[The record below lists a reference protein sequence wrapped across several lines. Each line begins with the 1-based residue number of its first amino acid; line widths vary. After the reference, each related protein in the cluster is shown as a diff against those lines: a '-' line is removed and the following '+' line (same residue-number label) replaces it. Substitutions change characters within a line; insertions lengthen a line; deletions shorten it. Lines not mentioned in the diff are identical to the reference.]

1 MLHAQNVF
9 WCASIFQLRFSAA
22 ARPSRWLV
30 VSVLPAWHKLH
41 SCANA
46 ITRVLLLSKY
56 LTTLVG
62 SKRQTDYVTSVN
74 NQARLF
80 SFVRVNALNEMINF
94 KEIFSVTL
102 ILFSVIDIL
111 GSIPFIILIRKREG
125 KIQAEKATIIS
136 GALMILFLYLGQSIL
151 QLFGLDV
158 ASFAVA
164 GAIVIFI
171 VAMEM
176 ILGITLIKDDP
187 QARGSSSIVP
197 LAFPLI
203 AGAGTL
209 TTILS
214 LRAVY
219 QELNIVI
226 GMVLNLVIVYTVL
239 RSSAWLERVIGE
251 SGFAVLRRIFG
262 VILLAIAVKIF
273 KSNVFPG

>member
-1 MLHAQNVF
+1 
-9 WCASIFQLRFSAA
+9 
-22 ARPSRWLV
+22 
-30 VSVLPAWHKLH
+30 
-41 SCANA
+41 
-46 ITRVLLLSKY
+46 
-56 LTTLVG
+56 
-62 SKRQTDYVTSVN
+62 
-74 NQARLF
+74 
-80 SFVRVNALNEMINF
+80 MIDI

-125 KIQAEKATIIS
+125 RIHSEKATVIS
-136 GALMILFLYLGQSIL
+136 ALLMVSFLYLGQSIL

-187 QARGSSSIVP
+187 DSKGSGSVVP

-219 QELNIVI
+219 EEINILI
-226 GMVLNLVIVYTVL
+226 GMLFNLIIIYTVL
-239 RSSAWLERVIGE
+239 RSIGWLERVIGP
-251 SGFAVLRRIFG
+251 SGFAVLRRVFG

>member
-1 MLHAQNVF
+1 MFNL
-9 WCASIFQLRFSAA
+9 
-22 ARPSRWLV
+22 
-30 VSVLPAWHKLH
+30 
-41 SCANA
+41 
-46 ITRVLLLSKY
+46 
-56 LTTLVG
+56 
-62 SKRQTDYVTSVN
+62 
-74 NQARLF
+74 
-80 SFVRVNALNEMINF
+80 

-125 KIQAEKATIIS
+125 RIEAEKATIIS
-136 GALMILFLYLGQSIL
+136 AILMIAFMYLGTSIL

-187 QARGSSSIVP
+187 SAKGAGSIVP

-219 QELNIVI
+219 SEWNILVGIVLNIVI
-226 GMVLNLVIVYTVL
+226 VYWVL
-239 RSSAWLERVIGE
+239 RSTSWLERVLGE
-251 SGFAVLRRIFG
+251 SGFSVLRRVFG

-273 KSNVFPG
+273 KTNVFPQ

>member
-1 MLHAQNVF
+1 M
-9 WCASIFQLRFSAA
+9 
-22 ARPSRWLV
+22 
-30 VSVLPAWHKLH
+30 
-41 SCANA
+41 
-46 ITRVLLLSKY
+46 
-56 LTTLVG
+56 
-62 SKRQTDYVTSVN
+62 
-74 NQARLF
+74 
-80 SFVRVNALNEMINF
+80 NF

-111 GSIPFIILIRKREG
+111 GSIPFIINIRKREG
-125 KIQAEKATIIS
+125 RIHAENATIIS
-136 GALMILFLYLGQSIL
+136 AVLMIAFLYLGQSIL
-151 QLFGLDV
+151 NLFGLDV

-187 QARGSSSIVP
+187 DAKGTGSIVP
-197 LAFPLI
+197 IAFPLI

-219 QELNIVI
+219 AEINILVGIVI
-226 GMVLNLVIVYTVL
+226 NLVFVYAVL
-239 RSSAWLERVIGE
+239 RLSAWLERVIGKA
-251 SGFAVLRRIFG
+251 GFAVLRRIFG

-273 KSNVFPG
+273 KDNVFPA

>member
-1 MLHAQNVF
+1 MFDL
-9 WCASIFQLRFSAA
+9 
-22 ARPSRWLV
+22 
-30 VSVLPAWHKLH
+30 
-41 SCANA
+41 
-46 ITRVLLLSKY
+46 
-56 LTTLVG
+56 
-62 SKRQTDYVTSVN
+62 
-74 NQARLF
+74 
-80 SFVRVNALNEMINF
+80 

-111 GSIPFIILIRKREG
+111 GSIPFIILIRRREG
-125 KIQAEKATIIS
+125 RIEAGKATIIS
-136 GALMILFLYLGQSIL
+136 AVLMVAFMYLGTSIL

-187 QARGSSSIVP
+187 SSKGSGSIVP

-219 QELNIVI
+219 QELNILI
-226 GMVLNLVIVYTVL
+226 GIVLNVVIVYWVL
-239 RSSAWLERVIGE
+239 RSSSWLERVIGE
-251 SGFAVLRRIFG
+251 SGFAVLRRVFG

-273 KSNVFPG
+273 KSNVFPQ

>member
-1 MLHAQNVF
+1 ML
-9 WCASIFQLRFSAA
+9 
-22 ARPSRWLV
+22 
-30 VSVLPAWHKLH
+30 SV
-41 SCANA
+41 
-46 ITRVLLLSKY
+46 T
-56 LTTLVG
+56 
-62 SKRQTDYVTSVN
+62 
-74 NQARLF
+74 
-80 SFVRVNALNEMINF
+80 
-94 KEIFSVTL
+94 EIFSVTL

-125 KIQAEKATIIS
+125 RIQAEKATVIS
-136 GALMILFLYLGQSIL
+136 AALMIAFLYLGQSIL
-151 QLFGLDV
+151 QLFGLDI

-187 QARGSSSIVP
+187 QSSGSGSIVP

-219 QELNIVI
+219 GEWNILIGIILNVI
-226 GMVLNLVIVYTVL
+226 IVYVVL
-239 RSSAWLERVIGE
+239 RSSSWLERVLGE
-251 SGFAVLRRIFG
+251 SGFSVLRRVFG

-273 KSNVFPG
+273 KTYVFPS

>member
-1 MLHAQNVF
+1 MLN
-9 WCASIFQLRFSAA
+9 L
-22 ARPSRWLV
+22 
-30 VSVLPAWHKLH
+30 
-41 SCANA
+41 
-46 ITRVLLLSKY
+46 
-56 LTTLVG
+56 
-62 SKRQTDYVTSVN
+62 
-74 NQARLF
+74 
-80 SFVRVNALNEMINF
+80 

-111 GSIPFIILIRKREG
+111 GSIPFIIIIRKREG
-125 KIQAEKATIIS
+125 RIQAEKATIIS
-136 GALMILFLYLGQSIL
+136 AVLMVGFLFLGQSIL
-151 QLFGLDV
+151 KLFGLDV

-176 ILGITLIKDDP
+176 ILGITLIRDDP
-187 QARGSSSIVP
+187 EAKGSGSVVP

-219 QELNIVI
+219 QEVNVLI
-226 GMVLNLVIVYTVL
+226 GILVNLVFVYWVL
-239 RSSAWLERVIGE
+239 RSSVWLERVLGK
-251 SGFAVLRRIFG
+251 SAFAVLRRVFG

-273 KSNVFPG
+273 KDNVNFAG

>member
-1 MLHAQNVF
+1 
-9 WCASIFQLRFSAA
+9 
-22 ARPSRWLV
+22 
-30 VSVLPAWHKLH
+30 
-41 SCANA
+41 
-46 ITRVLLLSKY
+46 
-56 LTTLVG
+56 
-62 SKRQTDYVTSVN
+62 
-74 NQARLF
+74 
-80 SFVRVNALNEMINF
+80 MINL

-111 GSIPFIILIRKREG
+111 GSIPVVIGILRREG
-125 KIQAEKATIIS
+125 RIQTEKATLIS
-136 GALMILFLYLGQSIL
+136 AILMVSFLYLGQSIL
-151 QLFGLDV
+151 NLFGLDV

-187 QARGSSSIVP
+187 STSGSSSVVP

-219 QELNIVI
+219 EEVNILI
-226 GMVLNLVIVYTVL
+226 GILLNLIFVYVVL
-239 RSSAWLERVIGE
+239 RSSSWLERMIGN
-251 SGFAVLRRIFG
+251 SGFAVLRRVFG
-262 VILLAIAVKIF
+262 VILLAIGVKII
-273 KSNVFPG
+273 KTNVFPT